1 MDYLQ
6 IIVLA
11 LIQGVTEFLPVSSSA
26 HLILPVHLLGWPD
39 QGLSFDIAVHAGTL
53 FAVLVYFRGDL
64 EQLMAASVGVLM
76 GRGFNEH
83 AHLLGKLALA
93 TIPIMIVGYVLKP
106 TIETELRS
114 LTVIALATIGFGLL
128 LGLADRRSQ
137 NRTELTG
144 LRYREALFIGA
155 MQVLALI
162 PGTSRSG
169 ITITAALLLGLNRIH
184 AARFSFLLSIPAIG
198 GAGILAIRDVST
210 TNVDTN
216 WFDFALGMGVSGV
229 TAYFC
234 ITMFLHLIDKS
245 TSLMPYVIYRVVLGT
260 FLLTLL

>member
-11 LIQGVTEFLPVSSSA
+11 LIQGVTEFLPISSSA

-39 QGLSFDIAVHAGTL
+39 QGLPFDIAVHAGTL

-64 EQLMAASVGVLM
+64 KQFIHASVDVLM
-76 GRGFNEH
+76 DRGFSEH
-83 AHLLGKLALA
+83 THLLGKLALA

-198 GAGILAIRDVST
+198 GAGILAMRDVSV
-210 TNVDTN
+210 TNVDMN
-216 WFDFALGMGVSGV
+216 WFNFALGMGVSGV

-234 ITMFLHLIDKS
+234 ITMFLHLINRS
-245 TSLMPYVIYRVVLGT
+245 SLMPYVIYRVVLGT

>member
-6 IIVLA
+6 IVVLA

-39 QGLSFDIAVHAGTL
+39 QGLPFDIAVHVGTL
-53 FAVLVYFRGDL
+53 FAVLFYFRDDL
-64 EQLMAASVGVLM
+64 KRFIDASVDIWM
-76 GRGFNEH
+76 YRRSNEH
-83 AHLLGKLALA
+83 ADLLGKLALA

-155 MQVLALI
+155 MQILALV

-169 ITITAALLLGLNRIH
+169 ITITAALFLGLNRIQ

-198 GAGILAIRDVST
+198 GAGILAIRDASAT
-210 TNVDTN
+210 PSDTN

-234 ITMFLHLIDKS
+234 ITIFLHLINR

>member
-1 MDYLQ
+1 MDYPQ

-11 LIQGVTEFLPVSSSA
+11 LIQGVTEFLPISSSA

-39 QGLSFDIAVHAGTL
+39 QGLPFDIAVHAGTL

-64 EQLMAASVGVLM
+64 KQFIHASVDVLM
-76 GRGFNEH
+76 DRGFSEH
-83 AHLLGKLALA
+83 THLLGKLALA

-128 LGLADRRSQ
+128 LGLADRRSH

-198 GAGILAIRDVST
+198 GAGILAMRDVSV
-210 TNVDTN
+210 TNVDMN
-216 WFDFALGMGVSGV
+216 WFNFALGMGVSGV

-234 ITMFLHLIDKS
+234 ITMFLHLINRS
-245 TSLMPYVIYRVVLGT
+245 SLMPYVIYRVVLGT

>member
-6 IIVLA
+6 IVVLA

-39 QGLSFDIAVHAGTL
+39 QGLPFDIAVHVGTL
-53 FAVLVYFRGDL
+53 FAVLFYFRDDL
-64 EQLMAASVGVLM
+64 KRFIDASVDIWM
-76 GRGFNEH
+76 YRRSNEH
-83 AHLLGKLALA
+83 ADLLGKLALA

-114 LTVIALATIGFGLL
+114 LSVIALATIGFGLL
-128 LGLADRRSQ
+128 LGIADRGS
-137 NRTELTG
+137 NKRTELAG
-144 LRYREALFIGA
+144 LRYREALFIGV

-198 GAGILAIRDVST
+198 GAGILAIRDVAE
-210 TNVDTN
+210 TNFDTN
-216 WFDFALGMGVSGV
+216 WFDFALGIGVSGV

-234 ITMFLHLIDKS
+234 ITVFLHLINR
-245 TSLMPYVIYRVVLGT
+245 TGLMPYVIYRVVLGI

>member
-1 MDYLQ
+1 MCIRD
-6 IIVLA
+6 
-11 LIQGVTEFLPVSSSA
+11 
-26 HLILPVHLLGWPD
+26 
-39 QGLSFDIAVHAGTL
+39 
-53 FAVLVYFRGDL
+53 R
-64 EQLMAASVGVLM
+64 
-76 GRGFNEH
+76 
-83 AHLLGKLALA
+83 
-93 TIPIMIVGYVLKP
+93 
-106 TIETELRS
+106 
-114 LTVIALATIGFGLL
+114 L

-198 GAGILAIRDVST
+198 GAGILAVRDVLAT
-210 TNVDTN
+210 DFDTN

-234 ITMFLHLIDKS
+234 ITIFLHIINR

>member
-1 MDYLQ
+1 MDYPQ

-11 LIQGVTEFLPVSSSA
+11 LIQGVTEFLPISSSA

-39 QGLSFDIAVHAGTL
+39 QGLPFDIAVHAGTL

-64 EQLMAASVGVLM
+64 KQFIHASVDALM
-76 GRGFNEH
+76 DRGFSEH
-83 AHLLGKLALA
+83 THLLGKLALA

-128 LGLADRRSQ
+128 LGLADRRSH

-198 GAGILAIRDVST
+198 GAGILAMRDVSV
-210 TNVDTN
+210 TNVDMN
-216 WFDFALGMGVSGV
+216 WFNFALGMGVSGV

-234 ITMFLHLIDKS
+234 ITMFLHLINRS
-245 TSLMPYVIYRVVLGT
+245 SLMPYVIYRVVLGT